1 MVTTPAA
8 KMQVLSSLDVI
19 MCIDSPATP
28 PSNAGMSNS
37 NSNSNSDGDSDGD
50 GDADSQDVAPLQL
63 VQPTAPTGAEKS
75 ELAEWSSPHKTIRAH
90 RPSLLGLGPR
100 RVRTNKDNRRASD
113 SDMLMS
119 KFRDFREGA
128 KVGC

>member
-28 PSNAGMSNS
+28 PSNAGMG
-37 NSNSNSDGDSDGD
+37 NSDGDSDGD
-50 GDADSQDVAPLQL
+50 ADSQDENVAPLQL

-90 RPSLLGLGPR
+90 RPSLLGFGPR

-128 KVGC
+128 KVGCY